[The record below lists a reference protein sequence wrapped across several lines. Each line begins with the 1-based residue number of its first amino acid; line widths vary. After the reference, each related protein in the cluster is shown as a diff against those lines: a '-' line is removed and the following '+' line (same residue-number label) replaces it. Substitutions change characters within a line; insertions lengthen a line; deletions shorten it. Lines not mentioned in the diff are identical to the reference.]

1 MSIVKRNLFCNDRGA
16 AVIELALI
24 APVLALMTI
33 GVIDVSQAFS
43 RKLTLEQAAQR
54 AVEKVMQTTGTTT
67 PEGTIKAEAAAQA
80 GVAEDDVTVTYR
92 LECDGTKV
100 DDFSTKCADD
110 EIEARYL
117 QVTVNG
123 TYTPMFPMHF
133 FSDDSDKIYHMSAI
147 AGVRTK

>member
-1 MSIVKRNLFCNDRGA
+1 MSKVKRNPLRDDGGA

-24 APVLALMTI
+24 APVLAFLTM

-80 GVAEDDVTVTYR
+80 GVPESDVTVGYR
-92 LECDGTKV
+92 LECNGAKV
-100 DDFSTKCADD
+100 DDFSTKCADG

-117 QVTVNG
+117 MVTVNG
-123 TYTPMFPMHF
+123 TYEPMFPMHF
-133 FSDDSDKIYHMSAI
+133 FGDDADKIYHMTAI
-147 AGVRTK
+147 AGVRTQ

>member
-1 MSIVKRNLFCNDRGA
+1 MSRVKRNPLRDDGGA

-24 APVLALMTI
+24 APILAFLTM

-43 RKLTLEQAAQR
+43 RKLVLEQAAQR

-80 GVAEDDVTVTYR
+80 GVAESDVTVSYR
-92 LECDGTKV
+92 LECNGEKV
-100 DDFSTKCADD
+100 DDFSTNCPDG

-123 TYTPMFPMHF
+123 TYTPMFPTHF
-133 FSDDSDKIYHMSAI
+133 FSDDADKIYHMTAI

>member
-1 MSIVKRNLFCNDRGA
+1 MSMKRNPFRDEGGA

-24 APVLALMTI
+24 APILALMTM

-67 PEGTIKAEAAAQA
+67 PEGTIKTEAAAQA
-80 GVAEDDVTVTYR
+80 GVAESDVTVSYR

-100 DDFSTKCADD
+100 DDFSTKCADG

-123 TYTPMFPMHF
+123 SYEPMFPAHF
-133 FSDDSDKIYHMSAI
+133 FSDDADKVYHMTAV
-147 AGVRTK
+147 AGVRTQ